1 MESQWHIIPEF
12 TSLRY
17 MAQLLSQGLR
27 LKDLKKLLRILGTME
42 NQGWVGTCWDQL
54 LHIMHAHR
62 QSQIITYDK

>member
-1 MESQWHIIPEF
+1 MESQWHIVPEF

-27 LKDLKKLLRILGTME
+27 LKDLKKLLRILGAME

-54 LHIMHAHR
+54 LHAHYAHT
-62 QSQIITYDK
+62 QTITDNNI